1 MKPPT
6 PQHLIVVAAVISAA
20 AAGAVALTAHRTA
33 PPLVHKGDLAGPR
46 PVPRVAL
53 VIPIDRPAQPEPP
66 TPGPLSTET
75 TAVNL
80 TPAPPSTETTA
91 VDLTPAPPSTET
103 TAVNQPPGLE
113 PPSKVDEPPADPSP
127 KRVEIA
133 HIGEGDM
140 CSRHG
145 NRRFDFKRGRRMFWR
160 CVYDKQ

>member
-1 MKPPT
+1 MKPPA

-66 TPGPLSTET
+66 TPGLPSTET

-80 TPAPPSTETTA
+80 TPAPPSTETT
-91 VDLTPAPPSTET
+91 V
-103 TAVNQPPGLE
+103 VNQPPALE
-113 PPSKVDEPPADPSP
+113 PPPKVDEPPADPSP